1 MALFFIMPCYVPHL
15 RSRWEKGA
23 GHTVHVLGI
32 DLDAD
37 IIEAHCAKAEATPQ
51 WAKVTLASVW

>member
-1 MALFFIMPCYVPHL
+1 MLTNTEPCYVPHL
-15 RSRWEKGA
+15 RSRWEEGA

-37 IIEAHCAKAEATPQ
+37 IIEAHGVKAEGTSRR
-51 WAKVTLASVW
+51 AKITLASIG